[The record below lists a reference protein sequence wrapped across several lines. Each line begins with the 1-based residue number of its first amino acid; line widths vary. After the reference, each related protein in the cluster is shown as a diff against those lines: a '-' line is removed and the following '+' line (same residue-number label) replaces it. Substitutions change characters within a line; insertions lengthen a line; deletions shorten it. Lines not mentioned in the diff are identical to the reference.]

1 MEALIAIFGIVFGI
15 GAPVLVVFLI
25 LLFSGKKTTKKLDTL
40 VKIVEAGGKVEP
52 EMLEML
58 NEPTGPDADLRKGL
72 IWLAIGIPLTLGL
85 MMTGD
90 DAPWVFGLIPVF
102 VGGAYLLVMKIT
114 LDKKQEPEKLG

>member
-1 MEALIAIFGIVFGI
+1 MEILIPIISIIFVFG
-15 GAPVLVVFLI
+15 GAVLSIYLI
-25 LLFSGKKTTKKLDTL
+25 LLFSGRKTTKRLDTL
-40 VKIVEAGGKVEP
+40 VKLVEHGGKVEP
-52 EMLEML
+52 EMMEML

-102 VGGAYLLVMKIT
+102 IGGAYLLVMKIT
-114 LDKKQEPEKLG
+114 LDRKQEAEKIG